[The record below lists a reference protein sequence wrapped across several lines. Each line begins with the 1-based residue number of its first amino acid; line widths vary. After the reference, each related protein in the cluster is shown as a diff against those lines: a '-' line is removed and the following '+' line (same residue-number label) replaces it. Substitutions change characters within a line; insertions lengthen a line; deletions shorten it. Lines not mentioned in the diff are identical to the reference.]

1 MAPHAIGL
9 SDEDSHTLNGHAKPL
24 SGEHRWSNGMTVS
37 TNGHLNGMDKSN
49 FPEPI
54 AICGMAMRLPGGVRD
69 AEGYWDLLYNK
80 RSGQCRVPADRY
92 NVEAFYG
99 PGKIGHVNS
108 MHGYF
113 LEDHDLS
120 HIDTTF
126 WSMTKQEIEAMDPQ
140 QRMNLEIV
148 YECLQ
153 NAGQKPNEL
162 RGRKIGVYVG
172 TFDGDWLELDGRDTQ
187 HYNSYRLTGYADY
200 MSANRVH
207 YEYDFMGPSITVRTA
222 CSSSMSALYDACRS
236 LHAGDCEAA
245 VVATSNLMLSPRTT
259 ATMADQGVMSPTG
272 SCKTFSAE
280 ADGYARGEAVS
291 AVYIKKLSDAIRD
304 GDTVRSVI
312 RSSVINAGGRASTL
326 TAPNTV
332 AHEALIRRGHE
343 AAGITDFSKTAM
355 IECHGTGTAVGD
367 PIETKAV
374 ANIFGEH
381 GIYIGSVKP
390 NIGHGESA
398 SGLSSIIKMTLALE
412 KKIIP
417 PNILFSTPNPKIP
430 FDECKLV
437 VPTEPMPWPV
447 GRAERVGVNSFGVG
461 GSNAFM
467 LLESA
472 EHHGVG
478 RKKVTL
484 EPTSLEPEPKLLVFS
499 AKHPESLKRSAA
511 DHESYINSRP
521 ESINDMSY
529 TLGVKREVLAHRA
542 FCVTDGQGTFDLSR
556 IQKSTLK
563 SPPSIVF
570 CFTGQ
575 GAQSAQMGKE
585 LIQNVPSFKKTIEH
599 LDQVLASLD
608 DPPRWKLLD
617 ELMASKKSSRL
628 GQAELS
634 QPCCTALQIALVDL
648 LASWNIHPA
657 AVAGHS
663 SGEIGAAYACGSL
676 SAEDAIASAYYRGV
690 VTLRLSPELVG
701 GMAAIGLGAQD
712 VSKYLQPGVTIG
724 CENSPESSTL
734 TGDKVV
740 LQKVMEVIKENHPDT
755 LVRALAVN
763 KAYHS
768 AHMETVADEYTT
780 LLGKL
785 HAGSPKV
792 PFFSSVTEKVITDA
806 HLLNASYWVKN
817 LISPVKFTGAIG
829 NVLDT
834 MNAPKIFLEIGPHT
848 ALAGPIRQ
856 ILRAKSSQD
865 PYVGTLAR
873 GHDAHEQLLKTAG
886 ELWLNDYAVEFEN
899 VNGRGSFLTD
909 LPLYPWNYESIWGE
923 SRLSRDWR
931 FRKHPHHD
939 LIGSRV
945 IESTDQNPSW
955 RNILRSDEI
964 RWVKEHE
971 VTGDVVLPGVGYVCM
986 AGEAVRQLT
995 GISDYTVRK
1004 VNIKAACVIQSG
1016 QDVEIITHLS
1026 RARVTDSLESLW
1038 YDFTVSSLNKDT
1050 WIQHAFGQIRPGSE
1064 IERENIEIKPLPRQ
1078 LSKRTWYRKMQQMGL
1093 NYGTRFRAIN
1103 NPTSHPTIKSA
1114 VANVKSELVEG
1125 ESHYAVHPSAMD
1137 SLLQLLMLAVSN
1149 GLERRFTVLAVPT
1162 YIEELYVR
1170 PPVGEM
1176 TVQATAD
1183 FPPKGGA
1190 MSGDVVAIDS
1200 EGTTVVQLTTLQTSP
1215 LGDGKTDDNRGFN
1228 DLHAATELEWKP
1240 DLTFMNA
1247 SDLFSI
1253 SMERGEIHNNLDKLG
1268 ALAMLEAEERLEGQA
1283 TEQGHLNVF
1292 LNWLKNINANVDP
1305 ALAKFDSP
1313 QRIQIMDELH
1323 DWLQGSTA
1331 KAGATAIMRILNKCR
1346 GIFKAEVDPLDLL
1359 MDDGILTQ
1367 LYDFMQMQNSKY
1379 TSFLDLLS
1387 HKTPTLRILEIG
1399 AGTGGTTNTLL
1410 PFLKSQYGERT
1421 YFSYTYTDIS
1431 SGFFIQARERFREYP
1446 GMEYAVLDISKDPLE
1461 QGFEANTFDMIIAT
1475 NVLHAT
1481 PSIHETL
1488 SNCHKLLHPRGRLFL
1503 QELDPVSKWIN
1514 FVMGV
1519 LSGWWLGAADGRP
1532 DEPYIPAA
1540 RWEKELRGAGF
1551 DGIDSIHHD
1560 GYLDNNIIAMPTR
1573 PALASRRI
1581 TVLCVDPKAPEVQTI
1596 AQGLQGKGF
1605 ELDFCRVGQTPTA
1618 EQDAISLL
1626 DLDHPFLYSANE
1638 AEFSW
1643 FVKVVDCV
1651 KGAGEN
1657 HTGILWVTGA
1667 CQVNCTEPKYA
1678 LITGVSRVCRTEKQM
1693 DFGTFELDSFD
1704 EKTLLIVPE
1713 VYDEFSQRS
1722 HEESMTPD
1730 VEWAYD
1736 SGKVMVSR
1744 YHFIDVAEG
1753 MKNTTVTPEVSTKKL
1768 AINKPGV
1775 LSTLAW
1781 EQLELPA
1788 LGPNDVECEVKA
1800 VGLNFKDVLIAMGII
1815 TDLPAIGDGL
1825 GLESCSIV
1833 TRVGSEV
1840 SSLKIGDR
1848 VIGCKTGSFTT
1859 KMVLS
1864 EKLCV
1869 KIPEHSS
1876 LSNEEASTMPVVVCT
1891 ALYALQDLAKLDAS
1905 KSVLIQSAA
1914 GGVGIAAIQIAKM
1927 AGAEI
1932 YCTVSSQEKRDFL
1945 SQTYGIEADHIF
1957 NSRDANFVSGILA
1970 KTEGRGIDVVL
1981 NSLSGELLHASWK
1994 CVAEFG
2000 IMVEIGRRDFIGHGQ
2015 LGMEM
2020 FDGNRTF
2027 IGFDLST
2034 IASKKQAVM
2043 MSLMERALRYNAEGH
2058 INPIT
2063 PIHEFSAAQIGE
2075 AMRYL
2080 QRGTHIGKVV
2090 ITMPEDHAALPLEKV
2105 RGELKLSPEK
2115 AYLFVGGLGG
2125 IGRAVAS
2132 WLVERGARRI
2142 VFLSRSAGKDPKTQ
2156 IFLHE
2161 LAAQGCT
2168 ATTFAADVC
2177 NYDDVLKA
2185 VESID
2190 MPIGGVLQAAM
2201 ALADVSLAD
2210 MTFQQWQYAMLP
2222 KVQGTLNLH
2231 KALESHKSSVDIFFT
2246 FSSAGSTMGNWG
2258 QANYNAGNCFLDA
2271 FIQYRHSIG
2280 LPASSLDVG
2289 VIEDV
2294 GYVAENPS
2302 MLDTLRATGQYLI
2315 QERELLESIELC
2327 MSRSQPPSLKRKRDD
2342 ADELPRYANPSQV
2355 AIGYRSVLPITAPN
2369 NRCIWRK
2376 DRRMTIYRNLER
2388 QETAVADSGNG
2399 ALTAFLKDIVSNST
2413 LLKEPESAELLAQAI
2428 GKTLFGFLMQED
2440 EDVDLTAPL
2449 ATIGIDSLISIELR
2463 NWIRANIGVE
2473 LTVLEIVRADDI
2485 AALGAQAQVKL
2496 IEKLVT

>member
-1 MAPHAIGL
+1 MNAHV
-9 SDEDSHTLNGHAKPL
+9 NG
-24 SGEHRWSNGMTVS
+24 T
-37 TNGHLNGMDKSN
+37 D

-80 RSGQCRVPADRY
+80 RSGHCKVPADRY
-92 NVEAFYG
+92 KVEAFYG

-108 MHGYF
+108 MDGYF
-113 LEDHDLS
+113 LDGYDLS
-120 HIDTTF
+120 HIDTSF
-126 WSMTKQEIEAMDPQ
+126 WTMTRQEIEALDPQ
-140 QRMNLEIV
+140 QRMILEIV

-153 NAGQKPNEL
+153 NAGQKPSNL

-200 MSANRVH
+200 MSANRVN
-207 YEYDFMGPSITVRTA
+207 YEFNFMGPSMTVRTA

-236 LHAGDCEAA
+236 IHIGDCEAA
-245 VVATSNLMLSPRTT
+245 VVATSNLIFSPRTT
-259 ATMADQGVMSPTG
+259 STMAGQGVMSPTG
-272 SCKTFSAE
+272 SCKTFSAD

-304 GDTVRSVI
+304 GDTIRSVI
-312 RSSVINAGGRASTL
+312 RSSVINSGGRASTL
-326 TAPNTV
+326 TAPNAT

-343 AAGITDFSKTAM
+343 AAGITDFSQTAM

-381 GIYIGSVKP
+381 GVYIGSVKP

-417 PNILFSTPNPKIP
+417 PNILFNKPNPKIP

-437 VPTEPMPWPV
+437 VPTEPMPWPAE
-447 GRAERVGVNSFGVG
+447 RAERVGVNSFGVG
-461 GSNAFM
+461 GSNAFI

-472 EHHGVG
+472 DHHGV
-478 RKKVTL
+478 RRPKETL
-484 EPTSLEPEPKLLVFS
+484 EHTSLEPLPKLLAFS

-521 ESINDMSY
+521 ESITDLSY
-529 TLGVKREVLAHRA
+529 TLGVKREKVANSTSFFARVLAHRA
-542 FCVTDGQGTFDLSR
+542 FCVTDGQGTFELSR
-556 IQKSTLK
+556 VQKSTLK

-570 CFTGQ
+570 AFTGQ

-585 LIQNVPSFKKTIEH
+585 LVQNVPSFKQSIQY
-599 LDQVLASLD
+599 LDQVLASLAT
-608 DPPRWKLLD
+608 PPKWKLLD
-617 ELMASKKSSRL
+617 EIMAPKKSSRL

-648 LASWNIHPA
+648 LALWNILPA
-657 AVAGHS
+657 AVVGHS

-676 SAEDAIASAYYRGV
+676 SAEDAIISAYYRGQ
-690 VTLRLSPELVG
+690 VTLSLSPELVG

-712 VSKYLQPGVTIG
+712 VTQYLQHGVTIG
-724 CENSPESSTL
+724 CENSPESTTL
-734 TGDKVV
+734 TGDKAV
-740 LQKVMEVIKENHPDT
+740 LQKVMEVIKENHPNT
-755 LVRALAVN
+755 LVRALAVD

-768 AHMETVADEYTT
+768 AQMYTIAHEYTA

-785 HAGSPKV
+785 HAGASKV
-792 PFFSSVTEKVITDA
+792 PFFSSVTESIITDA
-806 HLLNASYWVKN
+806 HVLNESYWVKN

-829 NVLDT
+829 NIVDT
-834 MNAPKIFLEIGPHT
+834 INAPKVFLEIGPHKS
-848 ALAGPIRQ
+848 LAGPIRQ
-856 ILRAKSSQD
+856 ILRAKSSQE
-865 PYVGTLAR
+865 PYIGTLVR
-873 GHDAHEQLLKTAG
+873 GKDAHEQLLKTAG
-886 ELWLNDYAVEFEN
+886 ELWLNDHAISFESI
-899 VNGRGSFLTD
+899 NGKGNFLTD
-909 LPLYPWNYESIWGE
+909 LPLYSWNYESIWGE

-945 IESTDQNPSW
+945 LESTDQNPSW

-964 RWVKEHE
+964 LWVKEHE
-971 VTGDVVLPGVGYVCM
+971 VTGDIVLPGVGYVCM
-986 AGEAVRQLT
+986 AGEAVRRLT
-995 GISDYTVRK
+995 GTSDYTVRK
-1004 VNIKAACVIQSG
+1004 VNIKVACMIQSG
-1016 QDVEIITHLS
+1016 KDVELITHLS
-1026 RARVTDSLESLW
+1026 KARVTDSLESPW
-1038 YDFTVSSLNKDT
+1038 YDFSVSSMNKDT

-1064 IERENIEIKPLPRQ
+1064 IERKNFTIKPLPRQ

-1114 VANVKSELVEG
+1114 VASVKSELEEG
-1125 ESHYAVHPSAMD
+1125 D
-1137 SLLQLLMLAVSN
+1137 N
-1149 GLERRFTVLAVPT
+1149 GLERRFNVLAVPT

-1170 PPVGEM
+1170 EPVGEM
-1176 TVQATAD
+1176 TVQATAN

-1190 MSGDVVAIDS
+1190 MSGDVVAIDT
-1200 EGTTVVQLTTLQTSP
+1200 EGNTVVQLTTLQTSL
-1215 LGDGKTDDNRGFN
+1215 LGDGKTDDNKGFKG
-1228 DLHAATELEWKP
+1228 LHAATELEWKP
-1240 DLTFMNA
+1240 DLTFMKA

-1253 SMERGEIHNNLDKLG
+1253 SLERGDIHNNLDKLG
-1268 ALAMLEAEERLEGQA
+1268 ALAMLEAEERLKCED
-1283 TEQGHLNVF
+1283 TEQGHLDIF
-1292 LNWLKNINANVDP
+1292 FHWLRKINANIDP
-1305 ALAKFDSP
+1305 ALAKLDAP
-1313 QRIQIMDELH
+1313 QRNQIMVELH
-1323 DWLQGSTA
+1323 DWLQSTPA
-1331 KAGATAIMRILNKCR
+1331 KAGATAIMRILNKCK

-1359 MDDGILTQ
+1359 MDDGVLTQ
-1367 LYDFMQMQNSKY
+1367 LYDFMQMQNLKY
-1379 TSFLDLLS
+1379 TSFIDLLS
-1387 HKTPTLRILEIG
+1387 HKTPNLRVLEIG

-1431 SGFFIQARERFREYP
+1431 SGFFIQARERFKEYP

-1461 QGFEANTFDMIIAT
+1461 QGFEANSFDMIVAA

-1532 DEPYIPAA
+1532 DEPYISAE

-1551 DGIDSIHHD
+1551 DGIDSINHD
-1560 GYLDNNIIAMPTR
+1560 GYLDNNIIALPMR
-1573 PALASRRI
+1573 PILSSYRI
-1581 TVLCVDPKAPEVQTI
+1581 TVLCIDPKAPKVQTI
-1596 AQGLQGKGF
+1596 ASGLESKGF
-1605 ELDFCRVGQTPTA
+1605 KLDFCKVGQIPTF

-1638 AEFSW
+1638 KEFLW
-1643 FVKVVDCV
+1643 FVTVVNRI
-1651 KGAGEN
+1651 KGTSEN
-1657 HTGILWVTGA
+1657 HNGVLWVTGA

-1678 LITGVSRVCRTEKQM
+1678 LITGVSRVCRTERQM
-1693 DFGTFELDSFD
+1693 DFGTFELDKFD
-1704 EKTLLIVPE
+1704 EKALAVVSE
-1713 VYDEFSQRS
+1713 VYAEFARRS
-1722 HEESMTPD
+1722 HEDSMTPD

-1736 SGKVMVSR
+1736 SGKVM
-1744 YHFIDVAEG
+1744 
-1753 MKNTTVTPEVSTKKL
+1753 KL
-1768 AINKPGV
+1768 AINKPSV

-1781 EQLELPA
+1781 EELGLPT
-1788 LGPNDVECEVKA
+1788 LGPNDVRCDVKA
-1800 VGLNFKDVLIAMGII
+1800 VGLNFKDILIAMGII

-1825 GLESCSIV
+1825 GLESCSVV
-1833 TRVGSEV
+1833 THVGSNV
-1840 SSLKIGDR
+1840 SSLEVGDR

-1859 KMVLS
+1859 SMVLD

-1869 KIPEHSS
+1869 KIPEKAL
-1876 LSNEEASTMPVVVCT
+1876 LSDEEASNMPVVVCT
-1891 ALYALQDLAKLDAS
+1891 ALYALQDLARLESS
-1905 KSVLIQSAA
+1905 KTS
-1914 GGVGIAAIQIAKM
+1914 VGIAAIQIAKM
-1927 AGAEI
+1927 TGAEI
-1932 YCTVSSQEKRDFL
+1932 YCTVSTQEKIDFL
-1945 SQTYGIEADHIF
+1945 TQTYGIKEDHIF
-1957 NSRDANFVSGILA
+1957 NSRDANFVSGIMA
-1970 KTEGRGIDVVL
+1970 KTGGRGVDVVL
-1981 NSLSGELLHASWK
+1981 NSLSGELLHASWR

-2015 LGMEM
+2015 LSMEM

-2027 IGFDLST
+2027 VGFDLST
-2034 IASKKQAVM
+2034 IAAKRRTVII
-2043 MSLMERALRYNAEGH
+2043 SLIERALRYNAEGH
-2058 INPIT
+2058 IKPIT
-2063 PIHEFSAAQIGE
+2063 PIHKFSAAQIGE

-2090 ITMPEDHAALPLEKV
+2090 ITMPENTAALPLGKV
-2105 RGELKLSPEK
+2105 RGELQLRPEK

-2125 IGRAVAS
+2125 IGKAVAS
-2132 WLVERGARRI
+2132 WLVERGAKRI
-2142 VFLSRSAGKDPKTQ
+2142 VFLSRSAGKDPKMQT
-2156 IFLHE
+2156 FLHE
-2161 LAAQGCT
+2161 LAVQGCN

-2185 VESID
+2185 VNSIEK
-2190 MPIGGVLQAAM
+2190 PIGGILHAAM

-2210 MTFQQWQYAMLP
+2210 MTFEQWQYAMLP

-2246 FSSAGSTMGNWG
+2246 FSSAGSIMGNWG

-2271 FIQYRHSIG
+2271 FVQYRHSVG

-2289 VIEDV
+2289 VIEDI

-2302 MLDTLRATGQYLI
+2302 LLDTLRATGQYLI

-2327 MSRSQPPSLKRKRDD
+2327 MSRSQPPSLKLKRDGD
-2342 ADELPRYANPSQV
+2342 ADKLPRYANPSQV
-2355 AIGYRSVLPITAPN
+2355 AIGFRSVLPITAPN

-2376 DRRMTIYRNLER
+2376 DRRMAIYRNLER
-2388 QETAVADSGNG
+2388 QETAATDSSNG
-2399 ALTAFLKDIVSNST
+2399 VLRSFLKDIVSNST
-2413 LLKEPESAELLAQAI
+2413 LLKAPESAELLAQAI

-2440 EDVDLTAPL
+2440 EEVDLNAPL

-2485 AALGAQAQVKL
+2485 AALGAQAQAKL